1 MQKGGR
7 NLNGGETFMNR
18 IDFLFAREV
27 MAAGSYAVD
36 FGVAALM
43 KQCRHT
49 PISGVRRIFL
59 CWL

>member
-1 MQKGGR
+1 
-7 NLNGGETFMNR
+7 MNR

>member
-1 MQKGGR
+1 
-7 NLNGGETFMNR
+7 MNR

-43 KQCRHT
+43 KQRRHD
-49 PISGVRRIFL
+49 PISGVRRIFYAGCDKIPRL
-59 CWL
+59 RK